1 MLTNFNSNRRQ
12 CNALFPQRH
21 TRHTRVEVAMPRYI
35 YMNSIYTEEGG
46 KMRSGD
52 EVAEVVVGAVGAVE
66 GCYDTI
72 LGKINR

>member
-1 MLTNFNSNRRQ
+1 
-12 CNALFPQRH
+12 
-21 TRHTRVEVAMPRYI
+21 MPRYI

-46 KMRSGD
+46 KMGSGD